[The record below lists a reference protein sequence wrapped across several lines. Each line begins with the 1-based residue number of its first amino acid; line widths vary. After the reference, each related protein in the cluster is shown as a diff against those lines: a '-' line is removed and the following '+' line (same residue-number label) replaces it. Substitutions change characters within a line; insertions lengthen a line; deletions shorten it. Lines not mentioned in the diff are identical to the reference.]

1 MPSSRGLAAEAVE
14 VNPFYSERLR
24 QELVL
29 RSQRPEHLPAEE
41 DEGRVPPVQNGR
53 KGRGGDGTGLFAT
66 PPSLERPTVFGQQPT
81 GMQSQGAMPME
92 TPPTVQQTM
101 GAMHG
106 SERHEEVGMNE
117 KNVGSVRPAVD
128 ELQRD
133 LEVEL
138 VDFLRQQNAQL
149 MMQVSDLKTALEA
162 RGDQASAGSSP
173 WSTVVEGESLGKR
186 SAMGAKRWSSRSPR
200 PTRKQGHGSPVK
212 LAGDGR
218 VKQDDKLQCTP
229 NGTRIPDGP
238 PPMDDVSRMPSC
250 PPPPVP
256 PFPIP
261 HTADAASDMTEK
273 MDLKA
278 YEVCQDGPLRGRM
291 GDPGWKP
298 TNEKSLTPQEAK
310 SAWLEREVNSLKKVL
325 EKVATDGNSFEISKA
340 WPLKEGQQFWSSG
353 MPLMPVEA
361 SSLEQRR
368 LLHGELVHGDRASLQ
383 GASTPHG
390 TVLGEPQLQA
400 RALHGVEQSVRGE
413 ASLHDRALHGA
424 ALGDGALHD
433 RALHGAALGDGA
445 LHGRALHGTVLGDG
459 ALQGRALHG
468 TVLGDGALPDRA
480 LHGGSTAIPGLQD
493 PLQQGHPLQ
502 GAQGQGTMGVAPMP
516 TSWESAGGGSGG
528 KLELPTLP
536 NGASPLEFG
545 DWLCLCGPIMKD
557 LSHVAGRWW
566 DSTMRQAHAFYTE
579 WKGLSP
585 LQRVQL
591 CPRLPDELMASSFIR
606 TEQRGVTLLLKA
618 VSEEQQKELVVDRD
632 LTSTAILFR
641 LYVRHQP
648 GGPGEKAILLGQ
660 LTSLQKASSM
670 QELASSLRTW
680 RRHFA
685 RAREV
690 EASLPDGVL
699 LIKALETAVVQIAK
713 EDAQAAF
720 RLSTSRQ
727 QLALDQRPTEQSIWS
742 FSQCLLAEAETLS
755 LLKTSSTTSTST
767 STPVRLKQMDAEAS
781 NSPQKPGTPG
791 NYGNKSGKGQSTPM
805 SEQPCK
811 FFKSDTGCKAGR
823 SCKWSHSWEGIEDK
837 NSRCWICGGKDHRKT
852 ECKVKG
858 NGNNNKPSSYDSGLG
873 GGRGGGNQNAAN
885 NKAAVKQAS
894 VGKGHDG
901 SAASSTTDQT
911 SSSTCAD
918 GPGLGAESNSLGASS
933 SATSEVD
940 KGGAPAAT
948 PATTELLA
956 EATQLLK
963 SLRMPNLKV
972 MRLSKL
978 ESHAQMVLLDSG
990 ATHGLRPAASEE
1002 EWQSGTRTQVM
1013 LADGVTESLRLK
1025 PGTKVLLSDPL
1036 LRPENTSWIVPMGCL
1051 NELNYKLVWKD
1062 HMCHLYTKAGEKIDV
1077 ELHNGCPY
1085 VAHEFGAKLL
1095 TVLEQHQIQQ
1105 ELKKMTLKSILT
1117 RGAAGLGNN
1126 MSIEMAMLV
1135 KLKEVMP
1142 TLPEDLA
1149 LKLVPDLSVLTD
1161 PNVGLNLPWNRR
1173 KRKRLMMAKNV
1184 IIHMYSGPDASYWE
1198 RRLSN
1203 EHTEVLCVD
1212 LEASTPS
1219 NALDETTFAFLL
1231 SLCASKRVK
1240 ALLGGPP
1247 CRTTSALR
1255 FQKDDGPP
1263 ILRTEDHPY
1272 GLPSLTPQQA
1282 ELVTNDSILWL
1293 RLMLLYILCEEVR
1306 PKEQAQTAFLCE
1318 QPQDPAEYRKKE
1330 DVDEHQYF
1338 SMWRTQEW
1346 KSFQEAYNAKLISFD
1361 QGPFGHPKRKPT
1373 TLALINMNE
1382 MMQLQDVR
1390 GRGAEPEVAP
1400 LPELSVKE
1408 RCAMSKTWAAWAPG
1422 LKAAVAEAIS
1432 RWIRRE
1438 APPREGPE
1446 DPTGVVYAEDDVR
1459 PVGVAAI
1466 GNVAL
1471 QQWKQHYMQ
1480 DHMPARRDCSH
1491 CVRSQGRSRAHRR
1504 VCHPESFTLSLD
1516 MSGRMT
1522 GGKDQT
1528 PGTNKYFLV
1537 GVYTYPVNKKG
1548 KPLLLRPD
1556 QDEEEDHPLP
1566 GLDDPELSGDPQE
1579 QQPGDGQPPQQH
1591 GERDQ
1596 QQAGH
1601 EAQHEQGLPTG
1612 VAQDEPDPLQE
1623 ESVPDLVEDEEVKSA
1638 YGMHDTW
1645 MRLINES
1652 KDVTVRNLTFAEP
1665 IADRN
1670 VHNVLPAIAKIYARL
1685 RSLGCPVYRMH
1696 SDRAREFL
1704 ARPVHQWCLDRGI
1717 VQTMTPGSAFKTN
1730 GRAENEVGMIKKG
1743 ARTLISAGACPLDR
1757 WPLAV
1762 RHVGERRLRNQLNQA
1777 GWPVG
1782 KLLRFGSKAYA
1793 LKKSWQDRYAQWRD
1807 CREEVVV
1814 WGPAEGSSITTTT
1827 YYVKAIATERCFY
1840 TDDVVIPADDG
1851 MNAAV
1856 DAGPGGEVLPYLPER
1871 DGGQAQPLFRDGVPA
1886 RRLRSKTAPPPAIAT
1901 MSMLHIEGEKRILAK
1916 FGSVFEFA
1924 LPPDNE
1930 IASEGSWTL
1939 ETTLSPAQQHPPQEQ
1954 QEVHDAPLPGH
1965 DDEKDGDG
1973 GQTETDEVHDQK
1985 EEESD
1990 VEEDLGEAPNS
2001 RDGGSSSA
2009 ASNVSKNVLV
2019 RMSKIQALQTI
2030 HDNVSDYI
2038 AEEICKIDGTFPEQM
2053 WCLPELNKA
2062 LVRKVEV
2069 EEQIQL
2075 LADEDRAEEQQQL
2088 THEFLVTKTVS
2099 NKEVSKNLADWT
2111 ESIKAEYEQLVVN
2124 KKAVKPMTRTEL
2136 QKMAEVQNKTLEIL
2150 PAKMVHTRKAGSGA
2164 YRSRAVVCG
2173 NYQTP
2178 NDDNTYAGGADATQI
2193 RTMLRISAQYKWKA
2207 ASTDIRTAFL
2217 NAPRRDSRLIA
2228 MEVPH
2233 VYKMLGLAGP
2243 DEVWLIMLAMY
2254 GLQASP
2260 RDWCL
2265 HRDAVLPTLKWTR
2278 QGPNG
2283 LLTGS
2288 FEKTKDENVWR
2299 LEELDE
2305 SGYIHWNGLMSVYV
2319 DDILVTGE
2327 EFAVHGAL
2335 QALSGVW
2342 TTSSVEWAGVDKPLK
2357 YCGFEISED
2366 AKGDGFHVNQ
2376 HMYEQEMLQRWNVDE
2391 GVEYPHYK
2399 VAEDQEVE
2407 ESPDPNDVRTAQAMA
2422 GSLLWL
2428 SSRTRPD
2435 LAHGVA
2441 TMSRLMTKAPVKA
2454 IQIGT
2459 TLMKYVCGNPGVGLR
2474 YTTHVPDDW
2483 GAHGQLKVKRSD
2495 LLLEIFCDI
2504 AYSAGSGHRSV
2515 QGIVVCLGGQP
2526 ICWQTSQQPFV
2537 THSTAEAE
2545 LVSYCEGLIAGKA
2558 AEALVMELTGVTAV
2572 MKVIYGD
2579 NIAAI
2584 GLANGTTS
2592 SSWRTRHLR
2601 IRASLL
2607 KQALDET
2614 DAAGGQWKLIHVR
2627 GLDLVADGFTKP
2639 LFGAAFQRFVENLG
2653 MNAPFLRPED
2663 PEVRAAQVRS
2673 RNSQERVHAGA
2684 ASAMSFFVGQTLLT
2698 EATALELKS
2707 ESDEADP
2714 LWIAAVLLMIL
2725 GAIYAGKL
2733 TMMSAKCCLRR
2744 LQWVNEPQAVV
2755 SNEGDESSSSATKD
2769 VEMRSSLRRRSGTS
2783 SGSGPV
2789 QASGAS
2795 SSGAGNVGPVQ
2806 APSAG
2811 SMCSSGLVQALGAES
2826 STSSVVFGPVQAT
2839 SSTSSITAERA
2850 GPVQASGASS
2860 SSSGLEQASS
2870 SSGAGPLA
2878 AAAFGPVQAVG
2889 ASSGS
2894 AVTSGPE
2901 QASSAAAVRGADLFA
2916 DAEAAGLEQALRAV
2930 AEISARAAADGVSVE
2945 SALQRHA
2952 AGVSEALLGGERSEM
2967 TLHNPWNLFQ
2977 HEHRGKGWSPAQ
2989 MSKMYKKWRNHQKD
3003 KMP

>member
-1 MPSSRGLAAEAVE
+1 M
-14 VNPFYSERLR
+14 
-24 QELVL
+24 
-29 RSQRPEHLPAEE
+29 
-41 DEGRVPPVQNGR
+41 
-53 KGRGGDGTGLFAT
+53 
-66 PPSLERPTVFGQQPT
+66 
-81 GMQSQGAMPME
+81 
-92 TPPTVQQTM
+92 
-101 GAMHG
+101 
-106 SERHEEVGMNE
+106 
-117 KNVGSVRPAVD
+117 
-128 ELQRD
+128 
-133 LEVEL
+133 
-138 VDFLRQQNAQL
+138 
-149 MMQVSDLKTALEA
+149 
-162 RGDQASAGSSP
+162 
-173 WSTVVEGESLGKR
+173 
-186 SAMGAKRWSSRSPR
+186 
-200 PTRKQGHGSPVK
+200 
-212 LAGDGR
+212 
-218 VKQDDKLQCTP
+218 
-229 NGTRIPDGP
+229 
-238 PPMDDVSRMPSC
+238 
-250 PPPPVP
+250 
-256 PFPIP
+256 
-261 HTADAASDMTEK
+261 
-273 MDLKA
+273 
-278 YEVCQDGPLRGRM
+278 
-291 GDPGWKP
+291 
-298 TNEKSLTPQEAK
+298 
-310 SAWLEREVNSLKKVL
+310 
-325 EKVATDGNSFEISKA
+325 
-340 WPLKEGQQFWSSG
+340 
-353 MPLMPVEA
+353 
-361 SSLEQRR
+361 
-368 LLHGELVHGDRASLQ
+368 
-383 GASTPHG
+383 
-390 TVLGEPQLQA
+390 
-400 RALHGVEQSVRGE
+400 
-413 ASLHDRALHGA
+413 
-424 ALGDGALHD
+424 
-433 RALHGAALGDGA
+433 
-445 LHGRALHGTVLGDG
+445 
-459 ALQGRALHG
+459 
-468 TVLGDGALPDRA
+468 
-480 LHGGSTAIPGLQD
+480 
-493 PLQQGHPLQ
+493 
-502 GAQGQGTMGVAPMP
+502 
-516 TSWESAGGGSGG
+516 
-528 KLELPTLP
+528 
-536 NGASPLEFG
+536 
-545 DWLCLCGPIMKD
+545 
-557 LSHVAGRWW
+557 
-566 DSTMRQAHAFYTE
+566 
-579 WKGLSP
+579 
-585 LQRVQL
+585 
-591 CPRLPDELMASSFIR
+591 
-606 TEQRGVTLLLKA
+606 
-618 VSEEQQKELVVDRD
+618 
-632 LTSTAILFR
+632 
-641 LYVRHQP
+641 
-648 GGPGEKAILLGQ
+648 
-660 LTSLQKASSM
+660 
-670 QELASSLRTW
+670 
-680 RRHFA
+680 
-685 RAREV
+685 
-690 EASLPDGVL
+690 
-699 LIKALETAVVQIAK
+699 
-713 EDAQAAF
+713 
-720 RLSTSRQ
+720 
-727 QLALDQRPTEQSIWS
+727 
-742 FSQCLLAEAETLS
+742 
-755 LLKTSSTTSTST
+755 
-767 STPVRLKQMDAEAS
+767 
-781 NSPQKPGTPG
+781 
-791 NYGNKSGKGQSTPM
+791 
-805 SEQPCK
+805 
-811 FFKSDTGCKAGR
+811 
-823 SCKWSHSWEGIEDK
+823 
-837 NSRCWICGGKDHRKT
+837 
-852 ECKVKG
+852 
-858 NGNNNKPSSYDSGLG
+858 
-873 GGRGGGNQNAAN
+873 
-885 NKAAVKQAS
+885 
-894 VGKGHDG
+894 
-901 SAASSTTDQT
+901 
-911 SSSTCAD
+911 
-918 GPGLGAESNSLGASS
+918 
-933 SATSEVD
+933 D

-972 MRLSKL
+972 MRLSNL
-978 ESHAQMVLLDSG
+978 QPHAQMVLLDSG
-990 ATHGLRPAASEE
+990 ATHGLRPAVSEE

-1025 PGTKVLLSDPL
+1025 PGTKVLISDPL

-1062 HMCHLYTKAGEKIDV
+1062 HMCHLYTKAGDKVDV

-1105 ELKKMTLKSILT
+1105 ELKKMTLNSILT

-1161 PNVGLNLPWNRR
+1161 PNIGLNLPWNCR

-1293 RLMLLYILCEEVR
+1293 RLMLMYILCEEVR

-1408 RCAMSKTWAAWAPG
+1408 RCAISKTWAAWAPG

-1438 APPREGPE
+1438 APPREGLE

-1528 PGTNKYFLV
+1528 PDTNKYFLV

-1601 EAQHEQGLPTG
+1601 EARHEQGLPAG

-1704 ARPVHQWCLDRGI
+1704 AKPVHQWCLDRGI

-1743 ARTLISAGACPLDR
+1743 VRTLISAGACPLDR

-1916 FGSVFEFA
+1916 FGSAFEFA

-1930 IASEGSWTL
+1930 VASEGSWTL

-1965 DDEKDGDG
+1965 NDEKDGDG

-2009 ASNVSKNVLV
+2009 ASNVSRNVLV

-2099 NKEVSKNLADWT
+2099 NKEVRENLADWT

-2278 QGPNG
+2278 QGQNG

-2376 HMYEQEMLQRWNVDE
+2376 HMYEQEMLQRWNVED

-2407 ESPDPNDVRTAQAMA
+2407 ESPDPNHVRTAQAMA

-2435 LAHGVA
+2435 PAHGVA

-2459 TLMKYVCGNPGVGLR
+2459 TLMKYVKGNPGVGLR
-2474 YTTHVPDDW
+2474 YTTKVPDEW
-2483 GAHGQLKVKRSD
+2483 GANGQLKVRRND

-2584 GLANGTTS
+2584 GLANGTTA

-2663 PEVRAAQVRS
+2663 PEIRAAQVRS
-2673 RNSQERVHAGA
+2673 HGSRERVHAGA
-2684 ASAMSFFVGQTLLT
+2684 ASAMSFMVGQTLLA
-2698 EATALELKS
+2698 EAEALEIKG
-2707 ESDEADP
+2707 EQDEADP
-2714 LWIAAVLLMIL
+2714 LWIAAVVLMIL

-2733 TMMSAKCCLRR
+2733 AVQAGQCCMRR
-2744 LQWVNEPQAVV
+2744 LQVWLSAPSTPSGEMQA
-2755 SNEGDESSSSATKD
+2755 SSTCSTTKKDDEND
-2769 VEMRSSLRRRSGTS
+2769 DERRSGLRWRTSTS
-2783 SGSGPV
+2783 SSF
-2789 QASGAS
+2789 
-2795 SSGAGNVGPVQ
+2795 GPVQ

-2811 SMCSSGLVQALGAES
+2811 SSN
-2826 STSSVVFGPVQAT
+2826 SVGPVQALSAG
-2839 SSTSSITAERA
+2839 SSNVGPVQALSAGSLNTGPVQPLIAMSLRVS
-2850 GPVQASGASS
+2850 GPVQASSS
-2860 SSSGLEQASS
+2860 TTSVSMTAE
-2870 SSGAGPLA
+2870 
-2878 AAAFGPVQAVG
+2878 
-2889 ASSGS
+2889 S
-2894 AVTSGPE
+2894 AGPE
-2901 QASSAAAVRGADLFA
+2901 QAHFA
-2916 DAEAAGLEQALRAV
+2916 GSGVGPVQIYECGCRSIFEQCWPCAGLFFK
-2930 AEISARAAADGVSVE
+2930 
-2945 SALQRHA
+2945 QR
-2952 AGVSEALLGGERSEM
+2952 
-2967 TLHNPWNLFQ
+2967 
-2977 HEHRGKGWSPAQ
+2977 
-2989 MSKMYKKWRNHQKD
+2989 
-3003 KMP
+3003 